1 MHYAIPGGDS
11 FVSSV
16 AVAQPDALQVHASDG
31 VAVALRPL
39 SAGSTV
45 AVGGVKVVLAQDIA
59 QGHKFALRVHAAQ
72 EPVVKYGLPIGRA
85 TQAIAAGEHVH
96 VHNLAT
102 ALDGECVYAP
112 GPAFTPSQ
120 NASDASAPTWR
131 GYRRADGRAATR
143 NEIWIL
149 PTVGCVGLTSEQVA
163 RAAQERHAA
172 LIADGRID
180 GIVAFAHPHGC
191 SQLGDDLAG
200 TRALLAGL
208 AANPNATGVLLLGL
222 GCESNQMADLLAAI
236 PEPLRAKVRA
246 MTSQGAGDELA
257 EAAALVDELVAEAA
271 HARREEL
278 PLSALVAGLKCG
290 GSDGFSGLTANP
302 LLGRFS
308 DRLAAAGGIPV
319 LTEIPEIFGAEDAL
333 LSRSA
338 NAQTF
343 DAAAGLI
350 NHFKRYYL
358 DQGLPVSENPS
369 PGNIAGGITTLEE
382 KSAGAVQKAGA
393 APLTSVLG
401 YGDQAVT
408 PGLAL
413 LEAPG
418 NDAVSST
425 ALAAAGA
432 TLVLFTTGRG
442 TPLGFPVPTVKVASN
457 RTLAQA
463 KPHWIDFD
471 ASRVL
476 DEGQGA
482 TDEAFLATLLA
493 IASGQKTASERSGQ
507 RAIAIWKKGVT
518 L

>member
-1 MHYAIPGGDS
+1 MPE
-11 FVSSV
+11 
-16 AVAQPDALQVHASDG
+16 ALQVHAIDG

-39 SAGSTV
+39 AAGAIVQVGSTSV
-45 AVGGVKVVLAQDIA
+45 TLKDDIG
-59 QGHKFALRVHAAQ
+59 QGHKFAVQPHAAGDA
-72 EPVVKYGLPIGRA
+72 VVKYGLPIGRA
-85 TQAIAAGEHVH
+85 TRAIAVGEHVH
-96 VHNLAT
+96 NHNLAT
-102 ALDGECVYAP
+102 ALQGEVAYAP
-112 GPAFTPSQ
+112 PASNGIAASPAASGPQ
-120 NASDASAPTWR
+120 WL

-149 PTVGCVGLTSEQVA
+149 PTVGCVGLTAEQIA
-163 RAAQERHAA
+163 RAAEVRHAA

-180 GIVAFAHPHGC
+180 GILAFAHPHGC
-191 SQLGDDLAG
+191 SQLGDDLGG

-208 AANPNATGVLLLGL
+208 AANPNAAGVLLLGL

-236 PEPLRAKVRA
+236 PEAARTKVR
-246 MTSQGAGDELA
+246 TLSSQGAGDELA
-257 EAAALVDELVAEAA
+257 EAAVLVDDLVALAA
-271 HARREEL
+271 TAQREPL
-278 PLSALVAGLKCG
+278 PFGALTVGLKCG

-308 DRLAAAGGIPV
+308 EALAAAGGTPI
-319 LTEIPEIFGAEDAL
+319 LTEIPEIFGAEQAL
-333 LSRSA
+333 LDRA
-338 NAQTF
+338 VDTATF
-343 DAAAGLI
+343 EAGAALV
-350 NHFKRYYL
+350 NNFKRYYL

-382 KSAGAVQKAGA
+382 KSAGAVQKAGT
-393 APLTSVLG
+393 APLCAVLA
-401 YGDQAVT
+401 YGDQAVG

-413 LEAPG
+413 LAAPG

-425 ALAAAGA
+425 ALTAAGA

-442 TPLGFPVPTVKVASN
+442 TPLGFPAPTVKVASN

-476 DEGQGA
+476 DEGGDA
-482 TDEAFLATLLA
+482 ADSAFLDALLA
-493 IASGQKTASERSGQ
+493 IASGRKTAAERAGQ